1 MSIQKKINPLAN
13 RLLTT
18 ILERD
23 MQTSTRALILET
35 IVLSENQDE
44 MTIKMQEIL
53 DSSQSEEEI
62 LEKVEA
68 YYQAIKGKN

>member
-68 YYQAIKGKN
+68 YYQAIK

>member
-1 MSIQKKINPLAN
+1 MKHQPKVNPLS
-13 RLLTT
+13 RKLLTT
-18 ILERD
+18 MFEADLRD
-23 MQTSTRALILET
+23 DIGGLILRT

-62 LEKVEA
+62 LEKVEV

>member
-1 MSIQKKINPLAN
+1 MSIQKKITPLAN

>member
-1 MSIQKKINPLAN
+1 MSIQKKINPLSN

-18 ILERD
+18 ILERN

-44 MTIKMQEIL
+44 MTIKMQEIM

>member
-23 MQTSTRALILET
+23 IQTSTRALILET

-44 MTIKMQEIL
+44 MTIKMQEIM

-62 LEKVEA
+62 LEKVEV
-68 YYQAIKGKN
+68 YYQAINGKN

>member
-23 MQTSTRALILET
+23 IQTSTRALILET

-44 MTIKMQEIL
+44 MTIKMQEIM

-62 LEKVEA
+62 LEKVEV

>member
-62 LEKVEA
+62 LEKVEV

>member
-44 MTIKMQEIL
+44 MTIKMQEIM
-53 DSSQSEEEI
+53 DSSQNEEEI

>member
-44 MTIKMQEIL
+44 MTIKMQEIM

-68 YYQAIKGKN
+68 YYQAIK